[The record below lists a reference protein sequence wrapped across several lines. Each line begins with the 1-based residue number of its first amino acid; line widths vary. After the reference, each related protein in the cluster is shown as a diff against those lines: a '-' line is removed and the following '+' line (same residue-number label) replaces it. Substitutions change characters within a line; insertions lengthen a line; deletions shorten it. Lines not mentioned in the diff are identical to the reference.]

1 MKGNHQLVRYGRKG
15 NLAILAALLVYA
27 ITRGAET
34 GVDLHSGSVGGQV
47 GDLLG
52 FATLCA
58 LGSYATVELVKRLTP
73 LRASVNF
80 AVVEEWLQ
88 WLRDEYRRGKPEKR
102 RIAVERQNLPADW
115 FDVDL
120 TPLLLRAL
128 GTRSTRGTFDLPPER
143 LVAQIATAFDV
154 ALFQPELYGPLLP
167 AVAGLP
173 PAASALPSDE
183 DTELLGSQEAQQLRL
198 SLDNLQTTLTQVWR
212 GIIQGAVVWIAGA
225 YGVLAS
231 FAGGLSATN
240 QARYLLAA
248 LILGGPIAWAI
259 RDLTAVLGRLRN

>member
-1 MKGNHQLVRYGRKG
+1 MSGNHQLARYGRRG

-27 ITRGAET
+27 ITRGAEA
-34 GVDLHSGSVGGQV
+34 GVDLHAGSVGAQV

-52 FATLCA
+52 FATLCGLLA
-58 LGSYATVELVKRLTP
+58 YATVELVKRLTP

-88 WLRDEYRRGKPEKR
+88 YLRPKYDGAPEERRVVAEGH
-102 RIAVERQNLPADW
+102 NLPERW
-115 FDVDL
+115 SKGDL

-128 GTRSTRGTFDLPPER
+128 GTRSMRATFDLPPER
-143 LVAQIATAFDV
+143 LVAQIATALDV
-154 ALFQPELYGPLLP
+154 ALFQPKLYGPLLT

-173 PAASALPSDE
+173 PAAADLPSDE

-231 FAGGLSATN
+231 FAGALSGTN